1 MRYYTIFI
9 LYMMHSIYMV
19 SYISSYHIY
28 CMYYD
33 VICKNMSVLIL
44 CLKNVEYEENEC
56 ISCKCIQIL
65 HFCSFHWSNG
75 CKSSL
80 FILQL
85 TVGWE
90 SRWRRGSSYHGHKRI
105 DHDTR
110 HEKSQS
116 QPWESHRQ
124 LGNLLTVSS
133 CWAIL
138 RNLRPL
144 I

>member
-19 SYISSYHIY
+19 SYILSHHIY

-56 ISCKCIQIL
+56 ISFKCIQIL

-80 FILQL
+80 LILQL

-90 SRWRRGSSYHGHKRI
+90 SQWRRGNSYCGHKRI
-105 DHDTR
+105 DHNTR

-116 QPWESHRQ
+116 QPWASHHQ
-124 LGNLLTVSS
+124 VDNLLTVSS
-133 CWAIL
+133 CWARL
-138 RNLRPL
+138 RNLRPV